1 MSNIAVESLICFSDW
16 YGGVCYVGRTMQLVS
31 KDCPSPASDGAAQG
45 EVGEIRTK
53 ATVLWGFLNTAFY
66 LLLFKLKYC
75 YKTSS
80 VQTSAV
86 SLTLKGSAI
95 L

>member
-1 MSNIAVESLICFSDW
+1 MVYYVE
-16 YGGVCYVGRTMQLVS
+16 RTMQLVS
-31 KDCPSPASDGAAQG
+31 KDCPRPISDDGVWTV
-45 EVGEIRTK
+45 VGEIQTK
-53 ATVLWGFLNTAFY
+53 PTGTPPPFFLDTAFN

-80 VQTSAV
+80 VQASTV
-86 SLTLKGSAI
+86 ILVLRLSAI

>member
-1 MSNIAVESLICFSDW
+1 MLKELCSW
-16 YGGVCYVGRTMQLVS
+16 YP
-31 KDCPSPASDGAAQG
+31 K
-45 EVGEIRTK
+45 
-53 ATVLWGFLNTAFY
+53 TVPDLFRMMEFGLWWGKYRLNLLAPPPPFFLDTAFN

-80 VQTSAV
+80 VQASTV
-86 SLTLKGSAI
+86 ILVLRLSAI